1 MKILIWTILLIFLG
15 VASVSRDIHVNS
27 FFQKIKEKI
36 VVKFPPDPDPEQL
49 QCMALNIYF
58 ESALEPREGKIA
70 IGQVV
75 INRVKSKSYPD
86 TICEVVKQGIHFK
99 NGEPVKNKCQ
109 FSWYCDGI
117 DDEPWKG
124 RRWFESYDIAHKLLT
139 NYPFYDFAKGSL
151 FYHAKYV
158 NPWWSKHF
166 IQVAQIGKH
175 IFYKIR

>member
-1 MKILIWTILLIFLG
+1 MKTLISVIILIFLG
-15 VASVSRDIHVNS
+15 VASISRDIHVNT
-27 FFQKIKEKI
+27 FFKEIKEKI

-75 INRVKSKSYPD
+75 LNRVNSNNYPN
-86 TICEVVKQGIHFK
+86 TICKVVKQGIHFK

-117 DDEPWKG
+117 NDEPWKG
-124 RRWFESYDIAHKLLT
+124 RRWFESYDIAHKLLSG
-139 NYPFYDFAKGSL
+139 YPFYDFAKGSL
-151 FYHAKYV
+151 FYHAHYV
-158 NPWWSKHF
+158 DPWWNKHF
-166 IQVAQIGKH
+166 TKVGQIGQH
-175 IFYKIR
+175 IFYRL